1 MKQPA
6 IGIDLGTTHSLAA
19 LFSEGKARLVDS
31 ADPLIPSVVAFPLD
45 GAPLV
50 GKQANAQASSMP
62 ERVVRSIKRLMGM
75 GPADIPKPDLAYP
88 FRLEEHLGLWTVALE
103 GNRHVS
109 PPEVSAHI
117 LRAILDRCQA
127 QLGFRPERAVITVP
141 AYFNDKQRLATRQA
155 AEIIGLRVIRMIN
168 EPTAAALAYGLNHV
182 QRGIAAVYDLG
193 GGTFDLT
200 LLEITDGVF
209 RVLATHGDTALGGD
223 DFDAAILAH
232 LLELHGSQFSGLNAH
247 EKHDW
252 RSAARSMREE
262 LSDTR
267 LASRKLG
274 LHGRE
279 LDLQLDRETLEK
291 LIAPFVERSL
301 KAARKALRDA
311 GLQAGDV
318 DHVLLVGGAT
328 RTPLVSTRLAEFFGR
343 AGRCEINPDHVV
355 ALGAAVQAALIDEPT
370 ADMLLLDVT
379 PLSLGLETVGGAV
392 SKLILR
398 NTPVPAMAQETFT
411 TFMDSQTG
419 IDFHVV
425 QGERELVEDNISL
438 ARFKLRG
445 IPPMPAGLPL
455 VRVRFL
461 LDADGI
467 LTVEAEEQRSGQR
480 AAVEVIP
487 GHGLDLD
494 GVRARVL
501 ESIDCA
507 RQDSAAIRLIS
518 ARTKAQTLI
527 MATRRALA
535 QLDSLPAQRGE
546 GWDQE
551 IRQTLQAAESAAQ
564 GKDPVLL
571 EQACERLNNATQPL
585 AEELLG
591 SAFLASSPELR

>member
-1 MKQPA
+1 MKQVPV
-6 IGIDLGTTHSLAA
+6 GIDLGTTHSLAA
-19 LFSEGKARLVDS
+19 VFTAGEARLVDP
-31 ADPLIPSVVAFPLD
+31 ADPLIPSAVAFPTE

-50 GKQANAQASSMP
+50 GREALAHASSKP

-75 GPADIPKPDLAYP
+75 GPADIPNPDRAYP
-88 FRLEEHLGLWTVALE
+88 FHLKEHLGLWTVFLDE
-103 GNRHVS
+103 EHPVS

-117 LRAILDRCQA
+117 LRAILDRCQS
-127 QLGFRPERAVITVP
+127 QLGYRPDRAVVTVP

-223 DFDAAILAH
+223 DFDAALLAH
-232 LLELHGSQFSGLNAH
+232 LLEKHGSPFASLNAH
-247 EKHDW
+247 EKHAW
-252 RSAARSMREE
+252 RTAVRSMREA
-262 LSDTR
+262 LSEDHH
-267 LASRKLG
+267 AVWQVS
-274 LHGRE
+274 
-279 LDLQLDRETLEK
+279 LDGQSLELQLNRETLER
-291 LIAPFVERSL
+291 LIAPIVERSL
-301 KAARKALRDA
+301 KATRKALRDA
-311 GLQAGDV
+311 QLQAGEV

-328 RTPLVSTRLAEFFGR
+328 RTPLIRERIAEFFGR
-343 AGRCEINPDHVV
+343 PGRCEINPDHVV

-370 ADMLLLDVT
+370 VDMLLLDVT

-398 NTPVPAMAQETFT
+398 NTPLPAMAQETFT
-411 TFMDSQTG
+411 TFMDAQTG

-480 AAVEVIP
+480 AAIEVIP
-487 GHGLDLD
+487 GHGLDLA

-535 QLDSLPAQRGE
+535 QLASLPEQRPE
-546 GWDQE
+546 AWDRE
-551 IRQTLQAAESAAQ
+551 IRQALQETEHAAQ
-564 GKDPVLL
+564 GKDPMLL
-571 EQACERLNNATQPL
+571 EQACEHLNSATQPL

-591 SAFLASSPELR
+591 SAFLASSPDLR